1 MAEINTTKLGLF
13 PSLFRHTLAALK
25 APDLKLE
32 NFPMAKY
39 IIQTSVDESPPGYT
53 KSIKEQVD
61 FKVIMPMDPDKKYAD
76 DYGLADLLDTSS
88 WPTAAQLGMDES
100 QYAAFRA
107 ARTREISIIQGPPG
121 TGKTFIGIQIAKFLL
136 ANRRHFL
143 PYTKAPAAENDDAE
157 DDEDGPSPPTIVGSP
172 VLVVC
177 YTNHALDQ
185 FLEAVLKEMEEM
197 GMRPED
203 QLIRVGGRTKS
214 ERMSE
219 LVLHK
224 VSPIQ

>member
-1 MAEINTTKLGLF
+1 
-13 PSLFRHTLAALK
+13 
-25 APDLKLE
+25 
-32 NFPMAKY
+32 
-39 IIQTSVDESPPGYT
+39 VDESPPAYT

-61 FKVIMPMDPDKKYAD
+61 FKVIMPMDRDKKYGD

-107 ARTREISIIQGPPG
+107 ALTREISIIQGPPG

-136 ANRRHFL
+136 ANEKYFL
-143 PYTKAPAAENDDAE
+143 PHFQTVETIIPPFEEELGSFRRLQASLGSTNCGLEVPMSRVKTKPVV
-157 DDEDGPSPPTIVGSP
+157 VGSP